1 VPGRGSYERPARGAR
16 MISILGLDLDACM
29 IRFLVSIS
37 MHAAGRAAARAAA
50 TAVFSPFRDLA
61 AMHTGGGSGRSAE
74 AGDGSECSLSMRMRL
89 SCHAVTIMRMRLGE
103 GGVLER
109 HVPIYSLRSEAI
121 PYSNQI
127 FYLHAGCQITAHAN

>member
-1 VPGRGSYERPARGAR
+1 
-16 MISILGLDLDACM
+16 
-29 IRFLVSIS
+29 
-37 MHAAGRAAARAAA
+37 
-50 TAVFSPFRDLA
+50 LA

-109 HVPIYSLRSEAI
+109 HVPILSLRSEAI
-121 PYSNQI
+121 PYSNQY
-127 FYLHAGCQITAHAN
+127 FLFRHAMLAVKLRPMPIRFRMYPPNTTNETSRVPVEGPRPCAVP